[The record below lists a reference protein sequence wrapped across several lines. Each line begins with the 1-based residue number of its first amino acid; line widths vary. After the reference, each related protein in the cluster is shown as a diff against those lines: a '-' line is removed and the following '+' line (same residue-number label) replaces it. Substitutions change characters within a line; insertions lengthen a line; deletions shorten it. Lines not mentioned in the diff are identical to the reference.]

1 MNTSAALP
9 LIVDMDGTLIA
20 TDVLAEGI
28 IAGVFAKPFS
38 TLLAM
43 LRLWGG
49 RAPFKRRIAELD
61 AADIEAIPVREEVQN
76 WLIAEKASGREIH
89 LVSAADEA
97 MVRRVA
103 QRVGLFESAQGSR
116 DGINLRS
123 RRKAAALKARFPGGF
138 VYAGDS
144 RADLAVWQAAKGI
157 VCVGLDAGL
166 ARAVKRLPVPIE
178 RSFDVPKA
186 GLSAW
191 IQALAPERWVIN
203 LLVFV
208 PLLVSSETRDWQ
220 GFLRAGQAFLLVC
233 AMASGTYLL
242 RDLANLGA
250 DRRLAHFQQ
259 KCSREFRPENA
270 QNQSCRASNPL
281 KSGFDFV
288 DDALGNLRARPM
300 ACGSIALHVGANVA
314 LALILGSLAVAWLI
328 SPCLCVPLTIFLA
341 IAACRFWPVR
351 RGAMA
356 DALLLAILLS
366 LRMIIGAM
374 ALGLPLLHR
383 Q

>member
-28 IAGVFAKPFS
+28 AAGVFAKPFS
-38 TLLAM
+38 TLLAVFR
-43 LRLWGG
+43 LRGG

-76 WLIAEKASGREIH
+76 WLSAEKANGREIH

-144 RADLAVWQAAKGI
+144 RADLAVWKAAKGI

-191 IQALAPERWVIN
+191 IQALAPQRWVIN
-203 LLVFV
+203 LLVFL
-208 PLLVSSETRDWQ
+208 PLLFWREAQDWL
-220 GFLRAGQAFLLVC
+220 GFLRAGQAFWLVC

-242 RDLANLGA
+242 RDLAHLGA
-250 DRRLAHFQQ
+250 DRRLALL
-259 KCSREFRPENA
+259 RTRPIA
-270 QNQSCRASNPL
+270 AGQ
-281 KSGFDFV
+281 
-288 DDALGNLRARPM
+288 
-300 ACGSIALHVGANVA
+300 IALPTGANMA
-314 LALILGSLAVAWLI
+314 LALILGSLGLASLI
-328 SPCLCVPLTIFLA
+328 LPGLIMPLMIYLA
-341 IAACRFWPVR
+341 IAACRFWPIR
-351 RGAMA
+351 RGAML
-356 DALLLAILLS
+356 DAMLLGVLLA
-366 LRMIIGAM
+366 LRLIIGW
-374 ALGLPLLHR
+374 LS
-383 Q
+383 

>member
-28 IAGVFAKPFS
+28 AAGVFAKPFS
-38 TLLAM
+38 TLLAVFR
-43 LRLWGG
+43 LRGG

-97 MVRRVA
+97 MVLRVA

-178 RSFDVPKA
+178 RSFDVRKA

-191 IQALAPERWVIN
+191 IQALAPQRWVIN

-208 PLLVSSETRDWQ
+208 PLLVWGETQDRL
-220 GFLRAGQAFLLVC
+220 GFLSAGQAFLLVC

-242 RDLANLGA
+242 RDLAHLGA
-250 DRRLAHFQQ
+250 DRRL
-259 KCSREFRPENA
+259 
-270 QNQSCRASNPL
+270 
-281 KSGFDFV
+281 
-288 DDALGNLRARPM
+288 GNLQEHPM
-300 ACGSIALHVGANVA
+300 ASGLIALHVGASMA
-314 LALILGSLAVAWLI
+314 LALIVGSLALAWLVL
-328 SPCLCVPLTIFLA
+328 PGLCVPLTIFFA

-366 LRMIIGAM
+366 LRMIMGVM